1 MEIFI
6 NSKIQNLNRRLNLV
20 TFSNQVQVY
29 FDCTGLK
36 NQDQLRLY
44 VYWLQPKK
52 ALGFKSYKEL
62 QLFCSLLTFEYWDS
76 LNELHQII
84 TTKNDFKSI
93 IKALTE
99 KDISSLISLLEIETN
114 QAISVMQSLHQEFTS
129 NESDFFVC

>member
-1 MEIFI
+1 M
-6 NSKIQNLNRRLNLV
+6 
-20 TFSNQVQVY
+20 
-29 FDCTGLK
+29 
-36 NQDQLRLY
+36 
-44 VYWLQPKK
+44 
-52 ALGFKSYKEL
+52 
-62 QLFCSLLTFEYWDS
+62 
-76 LNELHQII
+76 HQII